1 MQFYEV
7 IIIGSGITGASLAY
21 ELVQLGVSVLLIEQ
35 HESSP
40 SATRYSY
47 GGISYW
53 AGMTDLTRSLA
64 AESLE
69 IHRQNVAALDLPTEF
84 RELPLIGTIS
94 HAQDPIAVL
103 KTYAHFTKQPQ
114 LLTPAEAV
122 DLEPLLNPDGI
133 AAALLM
139 PYAQINPIATANAYC
154 QTMVRLG
161 GQRAY
166 DQVLT
171 IRSESDGVRVQGKLE
186 TYHGDRVILC
196 TGGGTRALLRDSG
209 FAIRQYF
216 SHAESIETD
225 PCCDLQMRSVVMPA
239 EIRRFE
245 LERSAAIDDGPWEA
259 GLTGHNQDLTPP
271 ILDAG
276 ALQFTDNSLRFG
288 QISRTQTSLAPQ
300 SSPEASEQWIRSGVA
315 KILPKVA
322 QIPGRWVTCT
332 VAFSA
337 DQLPLVGPV
346 ATDRRVQVFSGFS
359 NPMALVPATAKRFAR
374 QLVLDQTL
382 VSSEDDQGLHTLLPS
397 RFEMSS
403 IST

>member
-21 ELVQLGVSVLLIEQ
+21 ELVRLGVSVLLIEQ
-35 HESSP
+35 DKNAP

-53 AGMTDLTRSLA
+53 AGITDLTRSLA

-69 IHRQNVAALDLPTEF
+69 IHRENVSALDLPTEF
-84 RELPLIGTIS
+84 RELPLIGAIS

-103 KTYAHFTKQPQ
+103 KTYANFTKQPQ

-139 PYAQINPIATANAYC
+139 PYAQINPIATAHAYG

-161 GQRAY
+161 GHRTY
-166 DQVLT
+166 DQALT
-171 IRSESDGVRVQGKLE
+171 IKSESDGVRVHGKLE

-209 FAIRQYF
+209 LAIRQYF

-225 PCCDLQMRSVVMPA
+225 PCDLQMRSVVMPA

-245 LERSAAIDDGPWEA
+245 LERSAALDDGPWEA
-259 GLTGHNQDLTPP
+259 GLTGHNQDLIPP
-271 ILDAG
+271 VLDAG
-276 ALQFTDNSLRFG
+276 ALQFADGSLRFG
-288 QISRTQTSLAPQ
+288 QISRTQTSLTPH
-300 SSPEASEQWIRSGVA
+300 SSPEASEQWMRSELA

-322 QIPGRWVTCT
+322 QVPGRWVTCT
-332 VAFSA
+332 VAFSV
-337 DQLPLVGPV
+337 DHLPLVGPV
-346 ATDRRVQVFSGFS
+346 GDDRRIQVFSGFS
-359 NPMALVPATAKRFAR
+359 NPMALVPATAKRFAH
-374 QLVLDQTL
+374 QLASDKNIGAN
-382 VSSEDDQGLHTLLPS
+382 EDDKGLQTLLPS
-397 RFEMSS
+397 RFGMS
-403 IST
+403 

>member
-1 MQFYEV
+1 MRIPMQFYEI

-21 ELVQLGVSVLLIEQ
+21 ELVRLGVRVLLIEQ
-35 HESSP
+35 DDMGP

-53 AGMTDLTRSLA
+53 AGMTQLTRSLA

-69 IHRQNVAALDLPTEF
+69 IHRENMGALDLPTEF
-84 RELPLIGTIS
+84 RELPLIGTIHHS
-94 HAQDPIAVL
+94 QDPIAVL
-103 KTYAHFTKQPQ
+103 QTYAHFTKQPQ

-122 DLEPLLNPDGI
+122 DLEPLLNPDAI
-133 AAALLM
+133 AAAILM
-139 PYAQINPIATANAYC
+139 PYAHINPIATAHSYA

-161 GQRAY
+161 GDKAY
-166 DQVLT
+166 DRVLS
-171 IRSESDGVRVQGKLE
+171 ISSESDGVRVHGKLE

-209 FAIRQYF
+209 LAIRQYF

-225 PCCDLQMRSVVMPA
+225 PCTLQMRSVVMPA
-239 EIRRFE
+239 EIGRFA
-245 LERSAAIDDGPWEA
+245 LERSAAINDEPWEV
-259 GLTGHNQDLTPP
+259 GLMGHNQDLIPP

-276 ALQFTDNSLRFG
+276 ALQFADGSLRFG

-300 SSPEASEQWIRSGVA
+300 SSPETSEQWMRSELA

-337 DQLPLVGPV
+337 DHLPLVGPV
-346 ATDRRVQVFSGFS
+346 GADRRIQVFSGFS
-359 NPMALVPATAKRFAR
+359 NPMALVPATARRFAH
-374 QLVLDQTL
+374 QLASDKNLI
-382 VSSEDDQGLHTLLPS
+382 SNEHNQGLQPLLPS
-397 RFEMSS
+397 RFE
-403 IST
+403 IS

>member
-1 MQFYEV
+1 MRIPMQFYEV

-21 ELVQLGVSVLLIEQ
+21 ELVKLGVSVLLVEQ
-35 HESSP
+35 DKNPP

-53 AGMTDLTRSLA
+53 AGVTDLTRSLA

-69 IHRQNVAALDLPTEF
+69 IHRENVTALDLPTEF
-84 RELPLIGTIS
+84 RELPLIGTINHS
-94 HAQDPIAVL
+94 QDPIAVL
-103 KTYAHFTKQPQ
+103 QTYDHFTKQPQ

-122 DLEPLLNPDGI
+122 DLEPLLNPNAI

-139 PYAQINPIATANAYC
+139 PYAQINAIATAHSYA

-161 GQRAY
+161 GHIAY
-166 DQVLT
+166 DRVLT
-171 IRSESDGVRVQGKLE
+171 ISSESDGVRVHGKLE

-196 TGGGTRALLRDSG
+196 TGGVTRALLQDSG
-209 FAIRQYF
+209 LPIHQYF

-225 PCCDLQMRSVVMPA
+225 PCDLQMRSVVMPA

-259 GLTGHNQDLTPP
+259 GLTGHNQDLIPP
-271 ILDAG
+271 VLDAG
-276 ALQFTDNSLRFG
+276 ALQFADGSLRFG

-300 SSPEASEQWIRSGVA
+300 SSPEASEQWIRSELA

-322 QIPGRWVTCT
+322 QVPGRWVRCT

-337 DQLPLVGPV
+337 DHLPLVGPV
-346 ATDRRVQVFSGFS
+346 GDDRRIQVFSGFS
-359 NPMALVPATAKRFAR
+359 NPMALVPATAKRFAH
-374 QLVLDQTL
+374 QLASDKNLIA
-382 VSSEDDQGLHTLLPS
+382 SEDDKGLQTLLPS
-397 RFEMSS
+397 RFGMS
-403 IST
+403 

>member
-21 ELVQLGVSVLLIEQ
+21 ELVRLGVKVLLIEQ
-35 HESSP
+35 HDKSP

-53 AGMTDLTRSLA
+53 AGITDLTRSLA
-64 AESLE
+64 QESLE
-69 IHRQNVAALDLPTEF
+69 IHRQNVSALDLPTEF

-94 HAQDPIAVL
+94 HSQDPIAVL

-122 DLEPLLNPDGI
+122 DLEPLLNPDAI
-133 AAALLM
+133 AAAILM
-139 PYAQINPIATANAYC
+139 PYAQINPIETANSYC

-161 GQRAY
+161 GHKVY
-166 DQVLT
+166 DRVLT
-171 IRSESDGVRVQGKLE
+171 ISSESDGVRVHGKLE

-209 FAIRQYF
+209 LAIRQHF
-216 SHAESIETD
+216 SHSESIETD
-225 PCCDLQMRSVVMPA
+225 PCDLQMRSVVMPA

-259 GLTGHNQDLTPP
+259 GLTGDNQDLIAP
-271 ILDAG
+271 ILDVG
-276 ALQFTDNSLRFG
+276 ALQFADSSLRFG
-288 QISRTQTSLAPQ
+288 QISRTQTSLVPQ
-300 SSPEASEQWIRSGVA
+300 SSPEDSEQWIRSGLA

-322 QIPGRWVTCT
+322 QVPGRWVTCT

-337 DQLPLVGPV
+337 DHLPLVGPV
-346 ATDRRVQVFSGFS
+346 GTDRRVQVFSGFS

-374 QLVLDQTL
+374 QIVSGQTI
-382 VSSEDDQGLHTLLPS
+382 VSSDEHNEFQILLPS
-397 RFEMSS
+397 RFGMSS